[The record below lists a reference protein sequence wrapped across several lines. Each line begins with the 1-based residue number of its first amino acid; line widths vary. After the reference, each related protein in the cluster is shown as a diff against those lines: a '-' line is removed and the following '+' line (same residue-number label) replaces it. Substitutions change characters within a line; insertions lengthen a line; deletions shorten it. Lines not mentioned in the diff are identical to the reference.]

1 MMPVKTAPLPTG
13 PLTGL
18 RVLDLS
24 RILAGPTCTQ
34 LLGDYGAEI
43 IKIERPGQGDDTRGW
58 GPPYL
63 RDDGGRETNEAGYYL
78 SSNRNKRSVALDIST
93 AEGQRDVRALLAT
106 CDILLENFKA
116 GGLAKYGLSYDD
128 LRVEFPALI
137 YCSITG
143 FGQTG
148 PNASRPGY
156 DLLAQA
162 AGGLMALTGEPD
174 GEPMKVGT
182 GIADIMCGMYASTAI
197 LAALHHRTRTGEGQ
211 CIDIALLDT
220 QIAWLTNQGVNYL
233 VDGKNPARLGNQHP
247 NIVPYQVFE
256 TSDGHMV
263 IAVGNDAQFAR
274 FCMLLGLDSLPDDPR
289 FTTNIA
295 RIANKDTLIALLIP
309 AIRRFRRNDL
319 MAAMDKA
326 SVPGGPINSV
336 PEVFASEQVSARG
349 MRIHMD
355 HPCTEKGVDLIGNPV
370 KFSKTPVTYR
380 RAPPT
385 CGQHTAEVL
394 ASLKTQGK
402 T

>member
-1 MMPVKTAPLPTG
+1 MPVKTAPLPTG